1 MFTPAIPIT
10 GYLGWRVF
18 QNSAD
23 RQFEIFQKS
32 PEVIRNMEHFRE
44 NISEA
49 TTAEKLVNDRKLL
62 TVALGAFG
70 LEEEI
75 NKKAFIRKILE
86 EGTDASDSFANRLA
100 DPRWR
105 QFAKAFGYGNF
116 TGANVGVPSFREK
129 TANDYLERAFEVS
142 VGEVDQNMRL
152 AMNFRREIA
161 AIANGANVEENG
173 WFQIMGQKPL
183 RTVMEGALGLPASI
197 GSADIDQQK
206 ELFERKAEQIFG
218 GKSPAV
224 FKDPLQV
231 EAALRRFFIQSEIQN
246 GPTASTPGAGALSLL
261 TGQGSGGLSPNSIVN
276 LFLSNTL

>member
-1 MFTPAIPIT
+1 MFTPAVPLG

-32 PEVIRNMEHFRE
+32 PQIIRNMEHFRE
-44 NISEA
+44 NIA
-49 TTAEKLVNDRKLL
+49 VADTAEKLVDDRKLL

-86 EGTDASDSFANRLA
+86 EGTDDSSSFANRLS

-116 TGANVGVPSFREK
+116 TGANVGVPSFREQV
-129 TANDYLERAFEVS
+129 ANDYLERSFEVS
-142 VGEVDQNMRL
+142 VGEVDPNMRL

-161 AIANGANVEENG
+161 AIANSATVEESG

-183 RTVMEGALGLPASI
+183 RAVMEGALGLPSSI
-197 GSADIDQQK
+197 GSADIDKQK
-206 ELFERKAEQIFG
+206 DLFARKAEQIFG

-224 FKDPLQV
+224 FKDPLKV
-231 EAALRRFFIQSEIQN
+231 EDALRRFFVQSEIQG

-261 TGQGSGGLSPNSIVN
+261 TGQGGGALSPNSIVN
-276 LFLSNTL
+276 LFISNTL